1 MTYEEYIQLY
11 GSADYSQLRR
21 WARSDDAFRVATA
34 SLHRAVFGVALAVS
48 CSDCYADAA
57 LNLIKKYPKNKTL
70 MESKYK
76 LKSGAIVLRDV
87 RNLSSNEKMATRH
100 NLTDELAKY
109 HLYTNPSCVNKF
121 ATLPDNW
128 EEEVAEYGRLLDAE
142 GTKKEAGP
150 TTDEE
155 VAEEAG
161 PTPPEKK
168 PRKTKTAKAAK
179 K

>member
-76 LKSGAIVLRDV
+76 LKPGAIVLRDV
-87 RNLSSNEKMATRH
+87 RNLNSNEKMATRH

-109 HLYTNPSCVNKF
+109 HLYTNPSCVSKF
-121 ATLPDNW
+121 ATLPDKW

-142 GTKKEAGP
+142 P
-150 TTDEE
+150 TTEEE
-155 VAEEAG
+155 VDADAE
-161 PTPPEKK
+161 PTTEKK
-168 PRKTKTAKAAK
+168 TRKTKTAKAAK

>member
-1 MTYEEYIQLY
+1 MTYEQYLQLY

-87 RNLSSNEKMATRH
+87 RNLNSNENMATRH

-109 HLYTNPSCVNKF
+109 HLYTNPSCVSKF
-121 ATLPDNW
+121 ATLPDKW

-142 GTKKEAGP
+142 P
-150 TTDEE
+150 TTEE
-155 VAEEAG
+155 EIADDAE
-161 PTPPEKK
+161 PTTEKK
-168 PRKTKTAKAAK
+168 TKKTKTAKAAK

>member
-57 LNLIKKYPKNKTL
+57 FNLIKKYPKNKTL

-87 RNLSSNEKMATRH
+87 RNLGSNEKMATRH

-109 HLYTNPSCVNKF
+109 HLYTNPSCIGKF

-142 GTKKEAGP
+142 GTKKEA
-150 TTDEE
+150 EE
-155 VAEEAG
+155 NGSEKEAE

>member
-121 ATLPDNW
+121 ATLPEDW

-142 GTKKEAGP
+142 GTKEAEENGSEKEA
-150 TTDEE
+150 E
-155 VAEEAG
+155 